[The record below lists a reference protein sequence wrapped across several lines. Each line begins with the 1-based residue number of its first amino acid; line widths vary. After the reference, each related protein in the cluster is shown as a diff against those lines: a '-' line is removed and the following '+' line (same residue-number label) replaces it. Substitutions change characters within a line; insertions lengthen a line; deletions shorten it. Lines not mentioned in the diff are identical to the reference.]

1 VERIAS
7 IERMAPARWGMLL
20 LVGNCVVALS
30 LCLATYFTLRAAR
43 GADVLQAQETA
54 DNIAHSLSV
63 EIASDLRLVDHALKS
78 IASSAYAEGAPDSEP
93 DTARIMAATK
103 VQRALVPAL
112 AAIRYANA
120 QGMVS
125 SEDMHGDSPMVA
137 GEEFF
142 RKAIQTDRPVLSE
155 PMLSKTLGEWYVV
168 LARRLDGPGGTAR
181 GVLFAIITS
190 RHLAENFRPLTLGDA
205 GAVSL
210 RSDALNLVARYS
222 AADPQSTKGL
232 GTNNISA
239 ELRAALKTSPDE
251 GRYTTR
257 TALDGI
263 ERVNAY
269 RRVPGYPLILLA
281 GLDAAPFIAPLRGE
295 AVRQWGFTAVVLLL
309 IGVGSL
315 YGYHLHRSA
324 FGSLRYATQWLT
336 SRTPSSRATGSA
348 CSGPATARSHG

>member
-1 VERIAS
+1 
-7 IERMAPARWGMLL
+7 MLL

-239 ELRAALKTSPDE
+239 ELRAAL
-251 GRYTTR
+251 
-257 TALDGI
+257 DGI